1 MTSDVKLS
9 SVPAF
14 LPFSERMTPEFWQFL
29 KYAAIGVFN
38 GIVDLAVLGILVWIF
53 NPQRDISVVAV
64 NTTSFL
70 TASLISFYMHSRF
83 TFQRPVP
90 FFSRWFALFCLLNL
104 GNLILS
110 NTSLLI
116 FRWLLGETL
125 GIEGRAAI
133 LLAKVLTAGV
143 LVGYGWFTL
152 RRLFSSTSLES
163 PTQFK
168 AELA

>member
-1 MTSDVKLS
+1 MTSEAGVTAA
-9 SVPAF
+9 PAF
-14 LPFSERMTPEFWQFL
+14 LPYSERISPEMWRFL
-29 KYAAIGVFN
+29 KYAGIGIFN
-38 GIVDLAVLGILVWIF
+38 GLVDFAVLGILVWIF

-70 TASLISFYMHSRF
+70 AASFIAFYMHSRF

-90 FFSRWFALFCLLNL
+90 LLSRWFAMFFIFNL

-110 NTSLLI
+110 NASLLT

-143 LVGYGWFTL
+143 LVSYGWFTL
-152 RRLFSSTSLES
+152 RRLFSSESLERAARLE
-163 PTQFK
+163 
-168 AELA
+168 AEPA